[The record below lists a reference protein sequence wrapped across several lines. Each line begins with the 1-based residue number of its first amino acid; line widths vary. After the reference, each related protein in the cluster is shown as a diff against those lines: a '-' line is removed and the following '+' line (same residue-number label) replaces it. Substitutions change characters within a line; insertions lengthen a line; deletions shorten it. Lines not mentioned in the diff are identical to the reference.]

1 MVPFIDES
9 FVEEHTN
16 FIELGENL
24 RQAFASDQIVTP
36 QRHHH
41 DFKNP
46 KEGIDSTLLLMP
58 AWDTGIDLGVKIVSV
73 SPNNGK
79 YNLPSIQGTYLYMD
93 GHTGEVKAIF
103 DAKCLT
109 AKRTAAV
116 SALASSYLSRQDA
129 STLLMIGTGALSGNL
144 IQAHSAFRKI
154 KRVFIWGRD
163 LSKAKKV
170 ADLLGDTI
178 PAVEVLSKY
187 EKSIKK
193 VDIISCAT
201 LSSEPLIQGDLL
213 QKGQH
218 LDLVGSYKTDM
229 READDQ
235 CILRS
240 SLFLDTYQGGL
251 RESGDIVIPIEKG
264 LINKQDIKADLHEL
278 CSDKKTGRINLDEIT
293 LFKSVGHASE
303 DLVAARYYYNKY
315 MENQ

>member
-24 RQAFASDQIVTP
+24 RQAFASGQIVTP

-41 DFKNP
+41 DFQNP

-116 SALASSYLSRQDA
+116 SALASSYLSRQNA
-129 STLLMIGTGALSGNL
+129 STLLMIGTGTLSGNL
-144 IQAHSAFRKI
+144 IQAHSAFRNI
-154 KRVFIWGRD
+154 KRVFIWGRN

-170 ADLLGDTI
+170 AELCGDSI
-178 PAVEVLSKY
+178 PEVEVLSEY
-187 EKSIKK
+187 EKTIKK
-193 VDIISCAT
+193 ADIISCAT
-201 LSSEPLIQGDLL
+201 LSAEPLIHGDLL
-213 QKGQH
+213 RKGQH

-264 LINKQDIKADLHEL
+264 LINKQDIKGDLHEL
-278 CSDKKTGRINLDEIT
+278 CSNKKTGRMNLDEIT

-303 DLVAARYYYNKY
+303 DLVAARYYYKKFI
-315 MENQ
+315 ENQ